1 VRTRAIE
8 IVVLLAL
15 LGVLVL
21 LASSSLGRP
30 PSNHSSYDTGRNGY
44 RAIFDVLAREAIP
57 VTRLEAPL
65 GELDPRVRVLV
76 LTAPAYDRSDVR
88 RLQIFM
94 RNGGTVLAFVKIP
107 GLNAS
112 PHLQAFNGDKFGNLA
127 LRNNPRRALAIY
139 DAVAG
144 KGLVAFDERPYG
156 YDRTQSLWSV
166 LPAPV
171 HVAFFLSIVAVVL
184 ALVDANVRFAPA
196 IPREPP
202 ADRDSSAYLRSMAS
216 LLRRARAG
224 RSAIERFA
232 RAYPKSTELA
242 QLAAVTRPSDTLV
255 LRAATIYA
263 ALRKEHA

>member
-1 VRTRAIE
+1 MRTRVLE

-15 LGVLVL
+15 LGVLL
-21 LASSSLGRP
+21 LLGASSLGSA

-44 RAIFDVLAREAIP
+44 RALFDVLAREAIP

-65 GELDPRVRVLV
+65 GQLDPRVRVLA
-76 LTAPAYDRSDVR
+76 LTAPGYDSSDVH
-88 RLQIFM
+88 RLQLFL
-94 RNGGTVLAFVKIP
+94 RNGGTVLAFVKVP
-107 GLNAS
+107 GLSAS
-112 PHLQAFNGDKFGNLA
+112 PRLRTFKSENFSNLA
-127 LRNNPRRALAIY
+127 LRNNPKRVLAVY

-166 LPAPV
+166 LPPPV
-171 HVAFFLSIVAVVL
+171 HVAFFLSILAVVL

-196 IPREPP
+196 IPRDPP
-202 ADRDSSAYLRSMAS
+202 SDRDSSAYLRSMAS
-216 LLRRARAG
+216 LLRRASAG

-232 RAYPKSTELA
+232 RAYPKSADLA
-242 QLAAVTRPSDTLV
+242 QLAALPRPSDALV

>member
-1 VRTRAIE
+1 MRTRALE
-8 IVVLLAL
+8 IVALLAL

-21 LASSSLGRP
+21 LASSSQGSP
-30 PSNHSSYDTGRNGY
+30 PSNQSSYDTGRNGY
-44 RAIFDVLAREAIP
+44 RALFDVLAREAIP

-76 LTAPAYDRSDVR
+76 LTAQGYDSSDLR
-88 RLQIFM
+88 RLQSFM
-94 RNGGTVLAFVKIP
+94 SGGGTVLAFVKIP

-112 PHLQAFNGDKFGNLA
+112 SHLRTFDGEKFGNLA
-127 LRNNPRRALAIY
+127 LRNNPARALAVY

-171 HVAFFLSIVAVVL
+171 HVAFFLAVLAVAL

-196 IPREPP
+196 IVREPP

-224 RSAIERFA
+224 HSAIERFA
-232 RAYPKSTELA
+232 RAYPKSADLA
-242 QLAAVTRPSDTLV
+242 QLAAVTRPSDALV

>member
-1 VRTRAIE
+1 MRTRALE

-21 LASSSLGRP
+21 LASSSLGSP

-44 RAIFDVLAREAIP
+44 RALYDVLAREAIP
-57 VTRLEAPL
+57 VTRLEVPL
-65 GELDPRVRVLV
+65 GELDPHVRVLV
-76 LTAPAYDRSDVR
+76 LTAPGYDRSDVR
-88 RLQIFM
+88 RLQSFM
-94 RNGGTVLAFVKIP
+94 RGGGTVLAFAKIP
-107 GLNAS
+107 GLSPS
-112 PHLQAFNGDKFGNLA
+112 PHLQSFDGRDFGNLA
-127 LRNNPRRALAIY
+127 LRNDPQRALAVY

-232 RAYPKSTELA
+232 RAYPRSTELA
-242 QLAAVTRPSDTLV
+242 QLAAVTRPSDALV